1 MLLPSPT
8 GRQAK
13 AVTMESRKEPDYT
26 LLRAGKRGQ
35 FRGAKLS
42 RPPLQ
47 GRDGRTAATSE
58 LSEREAGDNN

>member
-1 MLLPSPT
+1 MLLPST

-13 AVTMESRKEPDYT
+13 GVTMGTREPT
-26 LLRAGKRGQ
+26 GPGPPKAGKRGQ

-42 RPPLQ
+42 RPPLL

-58 LSEREAGDNN
+58 LSER